1 MFFKR
6 TKSMGVIC
14 IVVFAILAVRLT
26 FIWGLHG
33 ASYTSAV
40 QNQQQS
46 HVSVKKLRGDIT
58 DRNGIAFTDRK
69 TEILGI
75 TQNGFITTEASD
87 SLYTFSSKKR
97 APRLASHIIGY
108 TTKDGFGICGIE
120 KNFDTALK
128 NKGNISL
135 SYTSTASGT
144 PLDAFI
150 INEKRTDAP
159 TQVCLTL
166 DYHIQ
171 KIAEEVMD
179 KYIKKGAAVILDTN
193 TFDVLAM
200 VSRPNF
206 DADGIDKLADS
217 QNGELLN
224 RAIMEYNAGSVFKIV
239 TASAALENNDAYAK
253 RYFDCHGMYELPGSN
268 TFMCNNH
275 DGHGI
280 LSFDD
285 AFAYSCNCCFYVA
298 GLEIGASLVM
308 DTARAFGMGSKLL
321 NTNLGERKGNLPLR
335 VQYSPAETLNLSIGQ
350 GEILVTPLQ
359 CAVMT
364 AVIANGGIRK
374 EVKLVRSVTY
384 SDQSYENFENEG
396 SCRVI
401 KSSTAMQ
408 IGAMMRECV
417 LYGTGVKAASCPIT
431 IAGKTGSAQTGWIEN
446 GVPLVHGWFC
456 GFFPYENPR
465 YAMAILSEGGLSG
478 ADSCV
483 EPFAEIAEKINDIYQ
498 YKQ

>member
-1 MFFKR
+1 MFSKR
-6 TKSMGVIC
+6 AKTMSLVCTAI
-14 IVVFAILAVRLT
+14 FALLALRLV

-33 ASYTSAV
+33 ASYTAAV

-46 HVSVKKLRGDIT
+46 HASVKDLRGDIT
-58 DRNGIAFTDRK
+58 DRNGIAFTDRESQ
-69 TEILGI
+69 TLGI
-75 TQNGFITTEASD
+75 TNDGSVIAEPVS

-97 APRLASHIIGY
+97 APALATHIIGY
-108 TTKDGFGICGIE
+108 TTEDGFGICGIE

-128 NKGNISL
+128 NKGNIAL
-135 SYTSTASGT
+135 SYKSTASGI
-144 PLDAFI
+144 PLDSFCVS
-150 INEKRTDAP
+150 EKHSDAP
-159 TQVCLTL
+159 TQVGLTL

-179 KYIKKGAAVILDTN
+179 KYIQKGAAVILDTT

-200 VSRPNF
+200 VSRPDF
-206 DADGIDKLADS
+206 DATGVDKLADS
-217 QNGELLN
+217 KNGELLN
-224 RAIMEYNAGSVFKIV
+224 RAIMEYNAGSVFKII
-239 TASAALENNDAYAK
+239 TASAALEKDDSYVR
-253 RYFDCHGMYELPGSN
+253 RYFDCHGKYELPQSN
-268 TFMCNNH
+268 TFVCNNR

-285 AFAYSCNCCFYVA
+285 AFAYSCNCCFYVT
-298 GLEIGASLVM
+298 GLEAGASLIM
-308 DTARAFGMGSKLL
+308 DTARNFGMGKCLL
-321 NTNLGERKGNLPLR
+321 NTNLGESKGNLPQR
-335 VQYSPAETLNLSIGQ
+335 TQYSPAETLNLSIGQ

-359 CAVMT
+359 CAVMAAT
-364 AVIANGGIRK
+364 IANGGIRK
-374 EVKLVRSVTY
+374 EANIVHGVTY
-384 SDQSYENFENEG
+384 SDQSYEDLKNEG

-417 LYGTGVKAASCPIT
+417 LYGTGAKAASCPIA

-456 GFFPYENPR
+456 GFFPYESPR

>member
-1 MFFKR
+1 MFSKR
-6 TKSMGVIC
+6 TKSMRFVC
-14 IVVFAILAVRLT
+14 IIIFALLAIRLV
-26 FIWGLHG
+26 FIWGPHG
-33 ASYTSAV
+33 ATYTSAV

-46 HVSVKKLRGDIT
+46 HVSLKKLRGDIT
-58 DRNGIAFTDRK
+58 DRHGIAFTDRESQ
-69 TEILGI
+69 TLGI
-75 TQNGFITTEASD
+75 THSGSVTLEPED
-87 SLYTFSSKKR
+87 SMYTFSFKKR

-108 TTKDGFGICGIE
+108 TTADGFGICGIE

-128 NKGNISL
+128 NKGSISL
-135 SYTSTASGT
+135 SYTSAASGA
-144 PLDAFI
+144 PLDSFN
-150 INEKRTDAP
+150 INEKRTDSP
-159 TQVCLTL
+159 TQISLTL

-200 VSRPNF
+200 VSRPTF
-206 DADGIDKLADS
+206 DASGVDKHVNSAD
-217 QNGELLN
+217 GELLN
-224 RAIMEYNAGSVFKIV
+224 RAVMEYNAGSVFKII
-239 TASAALENNDAYAK
+239 TASAALERDAAYIN
-253 RYFDCHGMYELPGSN
+253 RYFDCHGMYELPMSN
-268 TFMCNNH
+268 TFVCNNR

-285 AFAYSCNCCFYVA
+285 AFAYSCNCCFYVT
-298 GLEIGASLVM
+298 GLETGASLIM
-308 DTARAFGMGSKLL
+308 DTARSFGMGSSLL
-321 NTNLGERKGNLPLR
+321 NTNLGEKTGNLPQR

-350 GEILVTPLQ
+350 GEILMTPLQ

-364 AVIANGGIRK
+364 ATIANGGVRK
-374 EVKLVRSVTY
+374 DVNIVRAVTY
-384 SDQSYENFENEG
+384 SDQSCEDLKNE
-396 SCRVI
+396 SSYRVI
-401 KSSTAMQ
+401 KSSTALQ
-408 IGAMMRECV
+408 LGAMMRECV
-417 LYGTGVKAASCPIT
+417 LYGTGAKAASCPIS

-446 GVPLVHGWFC
+446 GAPLVHGWFC

-483 EPFAEIAEKINDIYQ
+483 TPFSEIAEKINDIYQ